1 MVAASEK
8 HSSRTAAAC
17 WQHGSMLAAPPLP
30 LQNILLMPPWCLLLS
45 LPQQLSGVVCARV
58 LAGDACQAE
67 GVWKALCKLLD
78 HEAKC
83 CKW

>member
-1 MVAASEK
+1 MQRLGTRQ
-8 HSSRTAAAC
+8 HIGTR
-17 WQHGSMLAAPPLP
+17 QHGDCTPTTPT
-30 LQNILLMPPWCLLLS
+30 NTLLLPPWCHLLS